1 MKKFVLLNQDLS
13 SVEENKLTLNEWG
26 SSMFL
31 IKSVLIQSCNK
42 TPNYNKNQL
51 KSQQQSVSFAVLL
64 LQMLMLSYGCFK
76 NKNDTY
82 VEYAAD
88 NRMGNNSDR
97 DKIVVF
103 IVLEG

>member
-1 MKKFVLLNQDLS
+1 MKNFVLLNQDLS

-26 SSMFL
+26 SSMFF

-64 LQMLMLSYGCFK
+64 LQMLMFSYGCFK
-76 NKNDTY
+76 NKNDT
-82 VEYAAD
+82 YAAD